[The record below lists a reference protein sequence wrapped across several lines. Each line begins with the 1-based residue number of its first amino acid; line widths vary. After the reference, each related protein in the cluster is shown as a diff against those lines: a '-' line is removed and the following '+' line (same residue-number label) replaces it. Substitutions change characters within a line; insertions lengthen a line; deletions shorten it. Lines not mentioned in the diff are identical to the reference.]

1 MGDKGKMTPM
11 QKRSLKRKQL
21 QIGTGIKQFLMRKI
35 LTGQVAEEIYFSLKD
50 YDLKN
55 KKKTSKIN

>member
-1 MGDKGKMTPM
+1 M
-11 QKRSLKRKQL
+11 KRKQL